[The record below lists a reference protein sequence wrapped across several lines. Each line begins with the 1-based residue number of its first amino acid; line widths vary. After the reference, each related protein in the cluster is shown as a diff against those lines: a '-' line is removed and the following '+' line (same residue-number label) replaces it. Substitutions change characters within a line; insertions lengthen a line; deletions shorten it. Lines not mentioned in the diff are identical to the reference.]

1 MPDAIV
7 VIGTDGTIRLLNR
20 QAEALFGHSPAA
32 VVGRPIEVLVPE
44 ESRSAHPAF
53 RDGYFSNPQFR
64 PMGAGRELSALK
76 ADGTRFPAE
85 ISLSAITLDEQ
96 PLVCAA
102 VRDVSE
108 RKGADARFRGLL
120 EAAPDGMVGVDSRGR
135 IVFVNGQAERMFGY
149 SRNDLLGQPVEV
161 LAPESVRDMH
171 PAHRARY
178 FQAPTTRPMGVG
190 LQLAGRRRD
199 GTEFPAEISLSSLEG
214 ADGTVVIAA
223 VRDVSERKR
232 IEAEREQLQARQSER
247 LEVLGQLAGGI
258 AHDFNNLLAMI
269 LSYGRFVARQVA
281 DDENLRDDVNEI
293 LAAAERAAALTRQL
307 LIFGRREVVRPEVLD
322 LNEVVRSMER
332 LLRRTIGEHITLET
346 DFGEGV
352 PEVFADPGQ
361 MEQVIL
367 NLALNARDAMPNGGR
382 LTFRT
387 EPRIERTAESVRARA
402 LLTITDNGQ
411 GMPVEVRTRAFEPF
425 FTTKPKGQGTGL
437 GLATVHSIILQAGGD
452 IDLYS
457 DEGIGTVFRILL
469 PAADPEAHARTE
481 DQPEVPPRGNGE
493 TILVV
498 EDEAG
503 VRDVTCRILRDYGY
517 EVVAAADPV
526 KALALARSGAV
537 TPAVLLTD
545 VVMPGMSG
553 KDLAAAFRSFSPDTP
568 VVYMSG
574 YSHDVIVHQGVLD
587 AGVVLVQKP
596 FTEQELL
603 AAVSAALAPP
613 APDQAAGLGGGQ
625 PAA

>member
-1 MPDAIV
+1 MRVPELAPILDSMPDAIV
-7 VIGTDGTIRLLNR
+7 VIAADGTIALLNR
-20 QAEALFGHSPAA
+20 QAESLFGHTPEK
-32 VVGRPIEVLVPE
+32 VIGMPIEVLVPE
-44 ESRSAHPAF
+44 ESRSAHPVL
-53 RDGYFSNPQFR
+53 REGYFANPQFR

-85 ISLSAITLDEQ
+85 ISLSAIALEEG

-120 EAAPDGMVGVDSRGR
+120 EAAPDGMVGVDPSGR

-161 LAPESVRDMH
+161 LVPDAVRDLH

-178 FQAPTTRPMGVG
+178 FQSPTTRPMGVG

-199 GTEFPAEISLSSLEG
+199 GTQFPAEISLSSLEG
-214 ADGTVVIAA
+214 ADGTVVTAA
-223 VRDVSERKR
+223 VRDVTERKR

-269 LSYGRFVARQVA
+269 LSYGRFVARRVEH
-281 DDENLRDDVNEI
+281 DEQLREDVGEI

-352 PEVFADPGQ
+352 PAIFADPGQ
-361 MEQVIL
+361 MEQVIM

-382 LTFRT
+382 LSFRT
-387 EPRIERTAESVRARA
+387 EPRIERTQDGARARA
-402 LLTITDNGQ
+402 LLTINDNGQ

-437 GLATVHSIILQAGGD
+437 GLATVHAIVMQTGGE
-452 IDLYS
+452 IEMYS
-457 DEGIGTVFRILL
+457 DEAIGTVFRILL
-469 PAADPEAHARTE
+469 PAADVDGQARA
-481 DQPEVPPRGNGE
+481 DDPPQDNPQGRGE

-498 EDEAG
+498 EDEPG
-503 VRDVTCRILRDYGY
+503 VRDVTCRILRDHGY

-526 KALALARSGAV
+526 QALALGRSGAV
-537 TPAVLLTD
+537 APALLLTD
-545 VVMPGMSG
+545 VVMPGLSG
-553 KDLAAAFRSFSPDTP
+553 KDLAVAFRTFAPGTP

-587 AGVVLVQKP
+587 EGVVLVQKP
-596 FTEQELL
+596 FTEHELL
-603 AAVSAALAPP
+603 VAINAALHAAAP
-613 APDQAAGLGGGQ
+613 
-625 PAA
+625 